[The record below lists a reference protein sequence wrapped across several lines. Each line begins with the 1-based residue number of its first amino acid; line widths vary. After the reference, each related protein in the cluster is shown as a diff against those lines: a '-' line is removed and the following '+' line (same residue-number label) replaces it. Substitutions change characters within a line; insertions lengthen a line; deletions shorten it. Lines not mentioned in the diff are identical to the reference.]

1 MPEPTL
7 PGGSSQEQ
15 ILRDEAL
22 RLNKIIRALMDR
34 AERSTSVQE
43 SDFGLFQTAVMLE
56 EQVRSRTA
64 DLEQSL
70 RENETINQALRESEA
85 RFRVMADSCPAAM
98 WVTGTEGG
106 IQFINRAFREI
117 VGTTYEQVA
126 GHRWQLLIHPD
137 DAAEYAETF
146 R

>member
-70 RENETINQALRESEA
+70 RENETITRALCESEA
-85 RFRVMADSCPAAM
+85 RFRVMADGCPALM
-98 WVTGTEGG
+98 WVNDVTGDVQRSEE
-106 IQFINRAFREI
+106 RR
-117 VGTTYEQVA
+117 VGKE
-126 GHRWQLLIHPD
+126 W
-137 DAAEYAETF
+137 
-146 R
+146 